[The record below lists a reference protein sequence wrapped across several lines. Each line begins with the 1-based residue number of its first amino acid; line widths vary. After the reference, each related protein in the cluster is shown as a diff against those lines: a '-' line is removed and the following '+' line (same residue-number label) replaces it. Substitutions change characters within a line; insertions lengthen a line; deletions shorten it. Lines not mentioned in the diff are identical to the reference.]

1 MLGGD
6 KQIIISF
13 FKVSLLTKHQPEVK
27 LDQNLRQKSKFIIS
41 RKTATSL
48 TARTKILKIVSDC
61 HSQISNHIWFG
72 GNFQLEKS

>member
-27 LDQNLRQKSKFIIS
+27 LEQNLRQKSKFIIS

-61 HSQISNHIWFG
+61 HSLISNHIWFG